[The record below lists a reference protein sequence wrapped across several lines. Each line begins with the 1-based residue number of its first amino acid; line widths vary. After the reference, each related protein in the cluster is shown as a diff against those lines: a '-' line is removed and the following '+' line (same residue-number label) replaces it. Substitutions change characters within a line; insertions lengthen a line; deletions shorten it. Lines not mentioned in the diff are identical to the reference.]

1 MDEGR
6 RIVWALFFAPIL
18 LTGWAVAPARADLL
32 VNRLNREA
40 VDVHQCLTPCNVT
53 EEFAAPEA
61 ESATAGPDAGSLA
74 LAAVATVLFS
84 NPENPPPQSGG
95 TTPGG
100 PTTGGGPTTTGTSGG
115 GSNPPPG
122 APEPATL
129 LSALVGTG
137 LAGLYAAVRRRRLAK
152 A

>member
-1 MDEGR
+1 MDDGR
-6 RIVWALFFAPIL
+6 RIVWALLFAPIL

-40 VDVHQCLTPCNVT
+40 VDVYQCLTPCNKA
-53 EEFAAPEA
+53 EEFTAPEV
-61 ESATAGPDAGSLA
+61 EGATAGPDAGSLA

-95 TTPGG
+95 TT
-100 PTTGGGPTTTGTSGG
+100 TGGGPTTTGTSGG
-115 GSNPPPG
+115 GSNPTPG